1 MSNITISGI
10 IPSSNGAHVS
20 TQFSMEL
27 LAAALDRSLQT
38 WPDAPVEL
46 FELHAS
52 LTIDNPQL
60 LADTIANI
68 RNRSV

>member
-1 MSNITISGI
+1 
-10 IPSSNGAHVS
+10 
-20 TQFSMEL
+20 MEL